1 MEGLATDDGRDDASG
16 RGARG
21 IPHVR
26 AGARLSAVPG
36 FVASYLAVW
45 TVVGVAVYT
54 LYSPPG
60 AVAAGA
66 VVVAAGAYELTPLK
80 TRCRQRCQQPPVT
93 GLRFGIWCL
102 GSTAGLMAVLLA
114 LGGMSV
120 LWMSVVSAAVLA
132 HKSVAPRRY
141 LDVAFSLAL
150 IGLGVA
156 LAVALGH
163 IPGLMPAM

>member
-1 MEGLATDDGRDDASG
+1 
-16 RGARG
+16 
-21 IPHVR
+21 
-26 AGARLSAVPG
+26 
-36 FVASYLAVW
+36 
-45 TVVGVAVYT
+45 
-54 LYSPPG
+54 
-60 AVAAGA
+60 
-66 VVVAAGAYELTPLK
+66 
-80 TRCRQRCQQPPVT
+80 
-93 GLRFGIWCL
+93 
-102 GSTAGLMAVLLA
+102 
-114 LGGMSV
+114 V